1 MFSEGNIL
9 YIQPFVFK
17 NGNKSKPKYFIILKD
32 CGNELLVASL
42 PTSQDHVPS
51 FIEKNHGCLSNDN
64 YSFNCYYFDSA
75 INITENGFCFPISTY
90 IYGEQVDTYELKYL
104 IDFISEKPASVEI
117 KGKLDSKTHLDIIEC
132 ITNSAVTRRKI
143 KRLLSK

>member
-1 MFSEGNIL
+1 MTTDD
-9 YIQPFVFK
+9 Y
-17 NGNKSKPKYFIILKD
+17 
-32 CGNELLVASL
+32 SL
-42 PTSQDHVPS
+42 
-51 FIEKNHGCLSNDN
+51 FFYEFL
-64 YSFNCYYFDSA
+64 SA
-75 INITENGFCFPISTY
+75 INITENGFCFQIYTY
-90 IYGEQVDTYELKYL
+90 IVGENVDNYELKYL